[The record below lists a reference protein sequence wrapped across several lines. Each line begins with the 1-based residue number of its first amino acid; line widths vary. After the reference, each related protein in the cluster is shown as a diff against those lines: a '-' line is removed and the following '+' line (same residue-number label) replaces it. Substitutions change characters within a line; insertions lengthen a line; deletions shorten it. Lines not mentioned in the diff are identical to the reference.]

1 MNNDPRSND
10 SAGPSASPQG
20 LDVASFQAVGAH
32 PAPPTTVGDSRE
44 TAHPRSAAAARL
56 DKAQALGALEALK
69 GLPPD
74 WNGYGAIPIDRGVI
88 GAAEDFI
95 RSLPGDIATTPTV
108 VPMTR
113 GRLQF
118 EWHRGNRSLELEFES
133 SDRLHYLKWD
143 SDAGVEQE
151 EILSAGD
158 TGAVLAL
165 LRWFASESGNA

>member
-1 MNNDPRSND
+1 MS
-10 SAGPSASPQG
+10 
-20 LDVASFQAVGAH
+20 AH
-32 PAPPTTVGDSRE
+32 PVPPVAVGDSRE

-56 DKAQALGALEALK
+56 DQARALGALEALK
-69 GLPPD
+69 SLPPSWD
-74 WNGYGAIPIDRGVI
+74 GYGAIPIDRGVI

-118 EWHRGNRSLELEFES
+118 EWHRGGRSLELEFES
-133 SDRLHYLKWD
+133 RDRLHYLKWD
-143 SDAGVEQE
+143 PDTGVEEE
-151 EILSAGD
+151 EIIAADD

>member
-1 MNNDPRSND
+1 
-10 SAGPSASPQG
+10 
-20 LDVASFQAVGAH
+20 VGAQ
-32 PAPPTTVGDSRE
+32 PAPPIAVGNCRE
-44 TAHPRSAAAARL
+44 TAHPRTAAAAHL
-56 DKAQALGALEALK
+56 DQAQALGALEALK
-69 GLPPD
+69 GLPPN
-74 WNGYGAIPIDRGVI
+74 WNGYGAIPIDRAVI

-95 RSLPGDIATTPTV
+95 RSLPGDIATTPKV

-143 SDAGVEQE
+143 SDAGVEEE
-151 EILSAGD
+151 EIISADD

-165 LRWFASESGNA
+165 LRWFASESENA

>member
-1 MNNDPRSND
+1 M
-10 SAGPSASPQG
+10 ASLP
-20 LDVASFQAVGAH
+20 AIGAH
-32 PAPPTTVGDSRE
+32 PVPPIDVGDSRE

-69 GLPPD
+69 SLPPN
-74 WNGYGAIPIDRGVI
+74 WNGYGAIPIDRRVI

-95 RSLPGDIATTPTV
+95 RSLPGDIATTPRV

-118 EWHRGNRSLELEFES
+118 EWHRGSRSLELEFES

-143 SDAGVEQE
+143 PDAGVEEE
-151 EILSAGD
+151 EIIAADDASA
-158 TGAVLAL
+158 ALAL
-165 LRWFASESGNA
+165 LRWFASESGHA